1 MNTAYTIDAF
11 DSRQISHRVLTVA
24 LKKSKQSWYFVIL
37 RNAYGGALLGMGGLF
52 YVIMSGGTA
61 DLTTADPG
69 RSLIQKPERSGL
81 ACYRI
86 HLS

>member
-24 LKKSKQSWYFVIL
+24 LKKSKQSWYYVIL

-52 YVIMSGGTA
+52 YVIVSGGSA
-61 DLTTADPG
+61 ALTTADPG
-69 RSLIQKPERSGL
+69 KHFLTI
-81 ACYRI
+81 
-86 HLS
+86 